1 MLTKNTTKVEYLTHL
16 AEAYLGSARF
26 GGNNAIL
33 MHMVKVQNM
42 DSGNAWLEH
51 RAKLLAADANP
62 ARAAAIGVLAQE
74 LAGHV
79 AADFVNSGKEQAR

>member
-1 MLTKNTTKVEYLTHL
+1 MLTEHTTKVQYLTHL

-42 DSGNAWLEH
+42 NSTDQWAAH
-51 RAKLLAADANP
+51 RAKLLAAQANP
-62 ARAAAIGVLAQE
+62 ARAATIGVLAQE

-79 AADFVNSGKEQAR
+79 AADFVNSGKEQVR